1 MFIFICWWF
10 PRAWSK
16 GQAKQNKEWDEINR
30 QRREREEA
38 EASTDVELGDTAG
51 NPVNADASKTT
62 AQPRT
67 TTYVP
72 PVTAYW
78 WIQNLQFDWC
88 YLRVRALLFSG
99 VSHVTHLYF
108 AIFSRDVIQSWS
120 CQLRHHFWPEPL
132 QPSYWAS
139 QIKSPTQLE
148 FWDMSGVC
156 SSQWNQFSHNYLYQ
170 VIWTM
175 TLLL

>member
-1 MFIFICWWF
+1 MAVADPNVSIYTDISPNKKMLLLSPHKSLTSLQRVILPVTLGVLALAMFIFICWWF

-72 PVTAYW
+72 PVTAY
-78 WIQNLQFDWC
+78 
-88 YLRVRALLFSG
+88 
-99 VSHVTHLYF
+99 
-108 AIFSRDVIQSWS
+108 
-120 CQLRHHFWPEPL
+120 
-132 QPSYWAS
+132 
-139 QIKSPTQLE
+139 
-148 FWDMSGVC
+148 
-156 SSQWNQFSHNYLYQ
+156 
-170 VIWTM
+170 
-175 TLLL
+175 